1 LRFLDE
7 IMKNL
12 WRKWMAQVFQGPFL
26 AQNWRK
32 RHCNT
37 QVGDVVLIK
46 NETAAGVEFQRGKV
60 MEAIRSKDGHI
71 KLVEVEYKNPFEKV
85 FRRML
90 RLIQKVVVIV
100 LVDC

>member
-1 LRFLDE
+1 
-7 IMKNL
+7 
-12 WRKWMAQVFQGPFL
+12 MAQVFQGQVL

-37 QVGDVVLIK
+37 QVGNVVINK

-60 MEAIRSKDGHI
+60 MEVIRSKDGHI
-71 KLVEVEYKNPFEKV
+71 KSVEVEYKNPFEKV

-100 LVDC
+100 LVDY